1 MFLRKSHFACNEN
14 STACPPCNHQGN
26 EKLQL
31 LSRSPDTYG
40 DCAFN
45 GTILTIPQTQYLQ
58 DAGMD
63 GDKIVTKETI
73 NAAKRNTYIMAI
85 IDDVNDRKIRVS
97 HSRKQ
102 YEFKVILGLNIFVIV
117 CVILLTT

>member
-1 MFLRKSHFACNEN
+1 MFLRKSHFICNAN

-45 GTILTIPQTQYLQ
+45 GTILTIPQTQYLHGE
-58 DAGMD
+58 GMD
-63 GDKIVTKETI
+63 GYKIVAKQTI
-73 NAAKRNTYIMAI
+73 NAAKGNTYIMALL
-85 IDDVNDRKIRVS
+85 DDVNNRKNRVS
-97 HSRKQ
+97 RK
-102 YEFKVILGLNIFVIV
+102 
-117 CVILLTT
+117 